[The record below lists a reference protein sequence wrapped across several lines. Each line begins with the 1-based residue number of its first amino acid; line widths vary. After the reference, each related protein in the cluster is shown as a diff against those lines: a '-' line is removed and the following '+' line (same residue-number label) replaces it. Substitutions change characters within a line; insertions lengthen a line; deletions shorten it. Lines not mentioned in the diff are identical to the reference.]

1 MKIDIFNH
9 FFPKSFYDKYI
20 DIGSRGRD
28 MGKRVQHIRTIA
40 DLDARLRALD
50 PLGDY
55 VQVLTLPVP
64 PLDVL
69 AGPERTP
76 DLAREANDGLA
87 ELVEKQ
93 DRFLAFGAALPMN
106 DPEAALAELVRA
118 IDVLGAGGVQ
128 LHSNVGGK
136 PLDGPEFRPLFE
148 AIAERDAVIW
158 LHPSRDASFSDY
170 RTEDR
175 SLYEIWWTFGWPYET
190 SVAMSRLVFSGLFDR
205 HPHIKIVTHHMG
217 AMIPYFEGRVG
228 YGWDQLGT
236 RTSDEDYFA
245 LLESMQR
252 RPIDYFR
259 SFYADTALFGARA
272 GMRCGLDFFG
282 ADRVLFASDMPFEP
296 SPGLYARET
305 IAGIESL
312 GLSAAEKRKI
322 FRGNAE
328 RLLGI
333 DAAGTG

>member
-1 MKIDIFNH
+1 LKIDIFNH
-9 FFPKSFYDKYI
+9 FFPKRFYDRYI
-20 DIGSRGRD
+20 DIGARGRD
-28 MGKRVQHIRTIA
+28 MQKRVQHIPTIA
-40 DLDARLRALD
+40 DVEARLRTLD
-50 PLGDY
+50 EFGDY
-55 VQVLTLPVP
+55 QQVLTLPMP
-64 PLDVL
+64 PLEVL
-69 AGPERTP
+69 GGPARTP

-87 ELVEKQ
+87 ELVGKH

-106 DPEAALAELVRA
+106 DPDAATRELERA
-118 IDVLGAGGVQ
+118 IDELGAMGVQ
-128 LHSNVGGK
+128 LHTNVGGR
-136 PLDGPEFRPLFE
+136 PLDAPEFRPLFD
-148 AIAERDAVIW
+148 AIARRNAVVW
-158 LHPSRDASFSDY
+158 LHPSRDASFADY
-170 RTEDR
+170 PTEDR

-190 SVAMSRLVFSGLFDR
+190 SVAMARLVFDGLFDR
-205 HPHIKIVTHHMG
+205 HPDIRIIAHHMG

-245 LLESMQR
+245 VLDAMPR
-252 RPIDYFR
+252 RPVDYFR
-259 SFYADTALFGARA
+259 MFYADTALFGARA

-305 IAGIESL
+305 IRGIESL
-312 GLSAAEKRKI
+312 DLTPEDREKV

-333 DAAGTG
+333 G